1 MAIFSIYNETIY
13 KQDVQNKD
21 DMNLSRSK
29 KCTEYY
35 LKIFKCGTVWMAP

>member
-1 MAIFSIYNETIY
+1 MAIFSIYNWTIF

-29 KCTEYY
+29 KMYRI
-35 LKIFKCGTVWMAP
+35 LFKNI